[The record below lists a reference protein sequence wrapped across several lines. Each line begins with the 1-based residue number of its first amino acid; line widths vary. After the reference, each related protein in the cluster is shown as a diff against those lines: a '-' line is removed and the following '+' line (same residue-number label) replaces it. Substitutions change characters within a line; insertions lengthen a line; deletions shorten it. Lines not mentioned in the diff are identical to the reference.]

1 LHSTGQATRCTII
14 QSMIPTELSKH
25 LSETLDLE
33 IKSST
38 SVSGGSINR
47 ATKISTTRGDLFL
60 KWNTHAPNDFFEK
73 EADGL
78 KRLKSAGTTLRIPEV
93 LSAGKPTDGRPGYLL
108 MEYIE
113 NGRSGDSFEL
123 GRNLAILHQ
132 TEAGQFGLEADNYIG
147 SLPQSNR
154 RHDEWIDF
162 FVEERINPQI
172 KMAVDSGK
180 LGSSIIQNWKRLSA
194 KLNEIFPPAK
204 PSLLHG
210 DLWGGNYLFDVQGKA
225 VLIDPAV
232 YYGHPEMDLA
242 FTKMFGGFSGEFYNG
257 YQSETSLESGF
268 SERVPIYNL
277 YPLLVHVNLF
287 GGHYTSQFNSILR
300 NF

>member
-1 LHSTGQATRCTII
+1 
-14 QSMIPTELSKH
+14 MIPTELSTH

-33 IKSST
+33 IKRSQ

-47 ATKISTTRGDLFL
+47 AAKITTNKGDFFL
-60 KWNTHAPNDFFEK
+60 KWNRSAPNDFFEK

-78 KRLKSAGTTLRIPEV
+78 KRLDQAKSNLRVPNVI
-93 LSAGKPTDGRPGYLL
+93 STGKPDTNRPGYLM
-108 MEYIE
+108 MEFIE
-113 NGRSGDSFEL
+113 EGRSGNSFEF
-123 GRNLAILHQ
+123 GRQLALLHQ
-132 TEAGQFGLEADNYIG
+132 TGAEQYGLVSDNYIG

-154 RHDEWIDF
+154 QHRDWIEF
-162 FVEERINPQI
+162 FARERIEPQI
-172 KMAVDSGK
+172 KMAIDSGK
-180 LGSSIIQNWKRLSA
+180 LITDINQNWNRLSA
-194 KLNEIFPPAK
+194 KLNDIFPAST

-210 DLWGGNYLFDVQGKA
+210 DLWGGNYLFDSSGSA

-242 FTKMFGGFSGEFYNG
+242 FTKMFGGFSGEFYSG
-257 YQSETSLESGF
+257 YESETPLEPGF

-287 GGHYTSQFNSILR
+287 GGHYATQFKSILR
-300 NF
+300 KY